1 MATNEMWPARMPNG
15 MQNAASGAL
24 ASTPLDGPAVA
35 AVVGLTAVG
44 AGLGFLLQVP
54 AVRGACGRALE
65 SQDARRAVLATVEI
79 VLRRCGRT

>member
-44 AGLGFLLQVP
+44 AGLQVP